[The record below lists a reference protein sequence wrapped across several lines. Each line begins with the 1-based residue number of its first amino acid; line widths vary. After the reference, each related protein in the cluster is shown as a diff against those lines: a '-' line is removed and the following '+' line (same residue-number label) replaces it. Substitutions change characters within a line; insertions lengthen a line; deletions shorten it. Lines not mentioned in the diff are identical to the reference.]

1 MKYRLASRMS
11 ELTASEIREILKVTA
26 RPEVI
31 SFAGGLPAPELFPGD
46 DLAEEAERLLKEE
59 GAMALQYSTTEGYA
73 PLRKWISERMNGTW
87 GTNLVP
93 DEILITSGSQ
103 QGLDLTA
110 KLFLDEGDLVFTES
124 PTYLAALGSFKV
136 FLPRFVEIPTDDEG
150 MVLEALEARL
160 REEKPKLI
168 YVVPNGQNP
177 SGRTWSVERRQK
189 FMEIVTRHE
198 VPVIED
204 NAYFEVLF
212 DCPKVPSMKAFDPK
226 DLVVCLGSFSKV
238 LCPGLRVGWVAA
250 HPEILAGYVILKQ
263 STDLHTASF
272 SQMLIHR
279 YLQTC
284 DFEARLT
291 RIRETYRFR
300 RDAMLAA
307 LEEEMPEGVTWTRP
321 AGGMFL
327 WLTLPEG
334 IDGHALLAR
343 CLEHNVA
350 FVPGAAFFAHPGHGN
365 TARLN
370 YSNMPPERI
379 REGIRRFAQVLRE
392 MMASMKPT
400 NGNGKAR
407 ASTMASV

>member
-1 MKYRLASRMS
+1 MEYRFASRMS

-46 DLAEEAERLLKEE
+46 DLAEEAERLLKQE
-59 GAMALQYSTTEGYA
+59 GAKALQYSTTEGYA
-73 PLRKWISERMNGTW
+73 PLRAWISERMNGSW
-87 GTNLVP
+87 GTKVEP
-93 DEILITSGSQ
+93 DEVLITSGSQ

-110 KLFLDEGDLVFTES
+110 KLFLNDGDLVFTES

-136 FLPRFVEIPTDDEG
+136 FLPRFVEIPTDDDG
-150 MVLEALEARL
+150 MLLDLLEARL
-160 REEKPKLI
+160 REERPKFI
-168 YVVPNGQNP
+168 YVIPNAQNP
-177 SGRTWSVERRQK
+177 SGRTWSVERRRL
-189 FMEIVTRHE
+189 FMEIVTRYE

-212 DCPKVPSMKAFDPK
+212 DCPNLPSLKAFDPK
-226 DLVVCLGSFSKV
+226 HLVICLGSFSKV

-250 HPEILAGYVILKQ
+250 HPEVLAGYVILKQ

-284 DFEARLT
+284 DFEGRLR
-291 RIRETYRFR
+291 RIRDTYKFR

-307 LEEEMPEGVTWTRP
+307 LEEEMPEGVTFTRP
-321 AGGMFL
+321 QGGMFL

-343 CLEHNVA
+343 CLEQNVA

-379 REGIRRFAQVLRE
+379 REGIRRFAEVLRTMLAE
-392 MMASMKPT
+392 KRPAPH
-400 NGNGKAR
+400 GKSRVREA
-407 ASTMASV
+407 VGK